1 MSRTGLVRL
10 LVAALVLALLGWV
23 IVHTRWEEVQV
34 DDPARGAAATDEYY
48 SLRQVLAG
56 AGATLT
62 VRTSL
67 EPLPPADATLLLESG
82 LVDSLSA
89 VDVAL
94 AIEKEFGVKIPPS
107 EIDLHLES
115 VHTLAQYVAEQRKA

>member
-1 MSRTGLVRL
+1 MSLNDIETK
-10 LVAALVLALLGWV
+10 
-23 IVHTRWEEVQV
+23 I
-34 DDPARGAAATDEYY
+34 ARIIGAII
-48 SLRQVLAG
+48 
-56 AGATLT
+56 LT
-62 VRTSL
+62 SV
-67 EPLPPADATLLLESG
+67 EPDTLLLESG

>member
-1 MSRTGLVRL
+1 MSLNDIETKI
-10 LVAALVLALLGWV
+10 AQ
-23 IVHTRWEEVQV
+23 II
-34 DDPARGAAATDEYY
+34 GAII
-48 SLRQVLAG
+48 
-56 AGATLT
+56 LT
-62 VRTSL
+62 SV
-67 EPLPPADATLLLESG
+67 EPDTLLLESG

-115 VHTLAQYVAEQRKA
+115 EHTLAQYVAEQRKA

>member
-1 MSRTGLVRL
+1 MSHNDIETKI
-10 LVAALVLALLGWV
+10 AQ
-23 IVHTRWEEVQV
+23 II
-34 DDPARGAAATDEYY
+34 GAII
-48 SLRQVLAG
+48 
-56 AGATLT
+56 LT
-62 VRTSL
+62 PV
-67 EPLPPADATLLLESG
+67 EPDTLLLESG

-115 VHTLAQYVAEQRKA
+115 VQTLAQYVAEQRKA

>member
-1 MSRTGLVRL
+1 MSLNEIETQI
-10 LVAALVLALLGWV
+10 AK
-23 IVHTRWEEVQV
+23 IIENII
-34 DDPARGAAATDEYY
+34 
-48 SLRQVLAG
+48 
-56 AGATLT
+56 LT
-62 VRTSL
+62 SV
-67 EPLPPADATLLLESG
+67 EPDTLLLESG

-115 VHTLAQYVAEQRKA
+115 VHALAQYVAGQRKA

>member
-1 MSRTGLVRL
+1 MSLNDIETKI
-10 LVAALVLALLGWV
+10 AQ
-23 IVHTRWEEVQV
+23 II
-34 DDPARGAAATDEYY
+34 GAII
-48 SLRQVLAG
+48 
-56 AGATLT
+56 LT
-62 VRTSL
+62 SV
-67 EPLPPADATLLLESG
+67 EPDTLLLESG

-115 VHTLAQYVAEQRKA
+115 VQTLAQYVAEQRKA

>member
-1 MSRTGLVRL
+1 MSLNDIETKI
-10 LVAALVLALLGWV
+10 AQ
-23 IVHTRWEEVQV
+23 II
-34 DDPARGAAATDEYY
+34 GAII
-48 SLRQVLAG
+48 
-56 AGATLT
+56 LT
-62 VRTSL
+62 SV
-67 EPLPPADATLLLESG
+67 EPDTLLLESG

-107 EIDLHLES
+107 EIDLHLEF

>member
-1 MSRTGLVRL
+1 MSLNDIETKI
-10 LVAALVLALLGWV
+10 AQ
-23 IVHTRWEEVQV
+23 II
-34 DDPARGAAATDEYY
+34 GAII
-48 SLRQVLAG
+48 
-56 AGATLT
+56 LT
-62 VRTSL
+62 SV
-67 EPLPPADATLLLESG
+67 EPDTLLLESG

-115 VHTLAQYVAEQRKA
+115 VYTLAQYVAEQRKA

>member
-1 MSRTGLVRL
+1 MSNNDIETKI
-10 LVAALVLALLGWV
+10 AQ
-23 IVHTRWEEVQV
+23 II
-34 DDPARGAAATDEYY
+34 GAII
-48 SLRQVLAG
+48 
-56 AGATLT
+56 LT
-62 VRTSL
+62 SV
-67 EPLPPADATLLLESG
+67 EPDTLLLESG

-115 VHTLAQYVAEQRKA
+115 VQTLAQYVAEQRKA

>member
-1 MSRTGLVRL
+1 MSLNE
-10 LVAALVLALLGWV
+10 
-23 IVHTRWEEVQV
+23 IETRIAKIIENII
-34 DDPARGAAATDEYY
+34 
-48 SLRQVLAG
+48 
-56 AGATLT
+56 LT
-62 VRTSL
+62 SV
-67 EPLPPADATLLLESG
+67 EPDTLLLESG

-115 VHTLAQYVAEQRKA
+115 VHALAQYVAGQRKA

>member
-1 MSRTGLVRL
+1 MSHNDIETKI
-10 LVAALVLALLGWV
+10 AQ
-23 IVHTRWEEVQV
+23 II
-34 DDPARGAAATDEYY
+34 GAII
-48 SLRQVLAG
+48 
-56 AGATLT
+56 LT
-62 VRTSL
+62 SV
-67 EPLPPADATLLLESG
+67 EPDTLLLESG

-115 VHTLAQYVAEQRKA
+115 VRTLAQYVAEQRKA